1 MRGRFITLE
10 GIDGA
15 GKSTHLAWLA
25 ERLRHDGR
33 EVVLTR
39 EPGGTTLGEKLRAL
53 LLSELM
59 DVGTETLLVFAARQ
73 EHLARLIRP
82 ALARGAWVLSD
93 RFTDATFAYQGG
105 GRGVPAAKLEA
116 LEAWVQEGLQ
126 PDLTIFFDV
135 PVAVGQGRLH
145 AGQGALDRF
154 ERESEAFHERVRR
167 AYLARAAQDP
177 RRIRVVDS
185 TRPIEDVRKELE
197 QILSSI

>member
-1 MRGRFITLE
+1 MRGKFITLE

-25 ERLRHDGR
+25 ERLRRDGR

-53 LLSELM
+53 LLSEPM
-59 DVGTETLLVFAARQ
+59 DVGTETLLMFAARQ

-82 ALARGAWVLSD
+82 ALARGVWVLSD

-105 GRGVPAAKLEA
+105 GRGVATEKLEA

-126 PDLTIFFDV
+126 PDLTVFFDV
-135 PVAVGQGRLH
+135 PVAVGQGRLQ

-154 ERESEAFHERVRR
+154 ERETEAFHERVRK

-185 TRPIEDVRKELE
+185 TRPIEDVRKQLE
-197 QILSSI
+197 QIVSSI